1 MCQMRNDMIN
11 VLRVMNS
18 ICLYYPFRQVEEGK
32 KYIMYAS
39 NGQHIIIYLFP
50 NFGTLDIYQIKDGV
64 EKQILLSM
72 NPDNDD
78 HWATLR
84 QTIATI
90 Q

>member
-1 MCQMRNDMIN
+1 MRDNIIN

-18 ICLYYPFRQVEEGK
+18 ICLYYPFRQVEKDK

-50 NFGTLDIYQIKDGV
+50 NSGTLDIYQIKDGV

-78 HWATLR
+78 HWSTLK

>member
-1 MCQMRNDMIN
+1 MRDDIIN

-18 ICLYYPFRQVEEGK
+18 ICLYYPFRQVETDK

-50 NFGTLDIYQIKDGV
+50 NSGTLDIYQIKDGV

-78 HWATLR
+78 HWLTLK